1 MTDQRRQVSLIC
13 VADHVLT
20 LQQPSVRPNISAD
33 IPSQQAA
40 GQQAAGQ
47 QAAGHPQEPNIQRQ
61 YVPMP
66 PGPVRPPNVLL
77 RDNDH

>member
-1 MTDQRRQVSLIC
+1 MYSWSCSYVYF
-13 VADHVLT
+13 
-20 LQQPSVRPNISAD
+20 LQQQSRPTVSAD

-40 GQQAAGQ
+40 Q
-47 QAAGHPQEPNIQRQ
+47 PQEPSIQRQ

-66 PGPVRPPNVLL
+66 PGPVSPPKVLL

>member
-20 LQQPSVRPNISAD
+20 LQQPSARPNISAD

-61 YVPMP
+61 YVPIP